1 MRYGTDMATIRDI
14 QVLKTY
20 GAAPYAAALKRLEK
34 QIKERQTSVN
44 EKIGQSADFHR
55 DVLAAETDNFSRG
68 QGRANSERVKR
79 FVLITPRNR
88 IRVSHHRIYGILLQ
102 IGKECKR
109 ITLYKSPGVRRSYK
123 MRKTRIRANTSSM
136 LNKSQ
141 NS

>member
-1 MRYGTDMATIRDI
+1 MATIRDI

-44 EKIGQSADFHR
+44 EKIGQSADFYR
-55 DVLAAETDNFSRG
+55 DSLAAETDHCSRG
-68 QGRANSERVKR
+68 QGRVNSEGATRLI
-79 FVLITPRNR
+79 LITPRNQ
-88 IRVSHHRIYGILLQ
+88 IRVSHHRIYGISLQ

-109 ITLYKSPGVRRSYK
+109 IILYKSPGVRRSYK
-123 MRKTRIRANTSSM
+123 MRKTQIRANTLSM
-136 LNKSQ
+136 SNKSQ